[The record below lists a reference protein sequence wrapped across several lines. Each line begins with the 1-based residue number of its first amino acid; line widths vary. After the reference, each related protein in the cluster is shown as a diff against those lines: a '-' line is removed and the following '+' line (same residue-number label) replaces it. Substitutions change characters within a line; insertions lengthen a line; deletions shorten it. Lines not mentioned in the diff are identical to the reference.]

1 MPTVYVHYQGR
12 AHPVAKE
19 RFVIGRGSQG
29 TDLTI
34 RDGNVSRKHAAV
46 IFHSGNFYIQDLGST
61 NGVEYRG
68 NKVDAKK
75 IEEGDT
81 FFICDHELQFSYRG

>member
-1 MPTVYVHYQGR
+1 MPPLFLHYGGR
-12 AHPVAKE
+12 AYPVQKE

-46 IFHSGNFYIQDLGST
+46 IFHSGAFYIQDLGST
-61 NGVEYRG
+61 NGVEFQG
-68 NKVDAKK
+68 NRVDAKK
-75 IEEGDT
+75 IDEGDV
-81 FFICDHELQFSYRG
+81 FYICDHEFSFSYRG